1 MDDGASSTVACRRS
15 RWATRHAAAF
25 LVICDT
31 SPKEIREV
39 RKGLRASL
47 IRCKDRSVL
56 LLVETVKSPRQSQR
70 IRDGG
75 SDTLVTLN
83 KTLELED
90 ICEDIAR
97 LGSHEVVEDLLTA
110 GETLGAGGADVL
122 VNGSEDFNS
131 FVNIVHLVRAEK

>member
-25 LVICDT
+25 LVMCDT

-83 KTLELED
+83 NALELE
-90 ICEDIAR
+90 CTGEDVAR

-110 GETLGAGGADVL
+110 GETLGAGRANVL
-122 VNGSEDFNS
+122 IDGSEDFNS
-131 FVNIVHLVRAEK
+131 AVNKAHLACAEI